1 MVFHRLIL
9 LKLINLQKFS
19 SYCLLL
25 FKWVEVIDHLKIICQ
40 KSRYLYLNK
49 FYIRANHDLAQAITP
64 Y

>member
-9 LKLINLQKFS
+9 LKLINLQNFS

-25 FKWVEVIDHLKIICQ
+25 FKWVVVIDNLKIICQ

-49 FYIRANHDLAQAITP
+49 FYIRVNHDLAQAITP